1 MSVMG
6 SRVLVLNKSWVA
18 FDIWSLEHAI
28 TKLFKT
34 DVDGMP
40 KAKIVN
46 IEDFSLME
54 WEDWAALEPDEGDKL
69 IRTSSNALKVP
80 EVIVLTGYN
89 KYPKPRLNFSRKS
102 LYKLYKQKCQYCG
115 KKFTTDLLTIDHVV
129 PRAQGGK
136 TSWENCVLSCIGCN
150 SYKANRTPKQANMKL
165 LCGDPQKP
173 TSKLFDVGRIRCKSW
188 QSFLDAAYWNVDIG
202 ED

>member
-1 MSVMG
+1 MSVLG

-28 TKLFKT
+28 KKLFKT
-34 DVDGMP
+34 DECGTP

-54 WEDWAALEPDEGDKL
+54 WSDWASLAPEEGDKL
-69 IRTSSNALKVP
+69 IRTSTTGFKVP

-102 LYKLYKQKCQYCG
+102 LYKLYKQQCQYCG
-115 KKFTTDLLTIDHVV
+115 KKFTTDVLTIDHVI

-136 TSWENCVLSCIGCN
+136 TTWENCVLSCIGCN
-150 SYKANRTPKQANMKL
+150 SHKANRTPYEANMKL
-165 LCGDPQKP
+165 LCGKPQKP
-173 TSKLFDVGRIRCKSW
+173 TSKLFDVGKIRCRSW

-202 ED
+202 DD